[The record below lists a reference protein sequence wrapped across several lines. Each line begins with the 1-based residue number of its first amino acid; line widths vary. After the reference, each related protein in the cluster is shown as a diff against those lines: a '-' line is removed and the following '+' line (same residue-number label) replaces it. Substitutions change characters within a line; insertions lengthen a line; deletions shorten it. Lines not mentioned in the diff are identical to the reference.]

1 MFPENFTP
9 VRWDAYCEV
18 SKHIRVAADA
28 PPCRCNPAEKPALDP
43 RVLRLIFSLFHV
55 ANLRTSKRVPELDG
69 LRGAAILLVVIVHY
83 FSFNPYGRA
92 GGLIQ
97 SFDVIAARTISMGW
111 TGVDLFF
118 VLSGF
123 LIGGI
128 LLDARNSPHYFKTF
142 YVRRFF
148 RIIPIYYGW
157 IAAYVALM
165 AVAGSF
171 LRAHVAGGAVP
182 DGRHQYLV
190 LLLFL
195 QNFGLLGHS
204 VIAGAWFWPTWSV
217 AVEEQFYLV
226 APSVIRFLSRR
237 ALYIFLFLVIGGAPL
252 LRLWVHYHFPVPNT
266 DLDYSYMLMPCRADA
281 FAIGI
286 LAALLWR
293 SAGFRAWLGVHG
305 RALAGIC
312 AGWLAGVA
320 ALVHWYP
327 AYNSIPMI
335 SVGYTWIA
343 GFYGIILILAIG
355 KPGGA
360 VARFTRMGWL
370 REFGRVSYCFYLI
383 HLVLRLILQIL
394 VRAAA
399 GPTGP
404 WGEIGIS
411 IAAIALSYGLARLS
425 WNYFEYPLLRRG
437 HAYHYYDE
445 EPALASV
452 EANHKVEVC

>member
-1 MFPENFTP
+1 
-9 VRWDAYCEV
+9 
-18 SKHIRVAADA
+18 
-28 PPCRCNPAEKPALDP
+28 
-43 RVLRLIFSLFHV
+43 V

-83 FSFNPYGRA
+83 FSFNPYGPHGPYGRA
-92 GGLIQ
+92 GSLIQ
-97 SFDVIAARTISMGW
+97 SFDVLVARTISMGW

-128 LLDARNSPHYFKTF
+128 LLDARDSPHYFKTF

-165 AVAGSF
+165 AVTGSF
-171 LRAHVAGGAVP
+171 LRAHIAAGSVP
-182 DGRHQYLV
+182 DGRHQYVV

-237 ALYIFLFLVIGGAPL
+237 ALYIFVFLVIGAAPV
-252 LRLWVHYHFPVPNT
+252 LRLWIHYHFPVANT

-293 SAGFRAWLGVHG
+293 SAGFQGWLAIRGK
-305 RALAGIC
+305 ALAVVC
-312 AGWLAGVA
+312 AGWLAGVG
-320 ALVHWYP
+320 ALMHWYP

-343 GFYGIILILAIG
+343 GFYAIVLILAIG
-355 KPGGA
+355 KPAGA
-360 VARFTRMGWL
+360 IARFTRTGWL

-394 VRAAA
+394 ARAAT

-404 WGEIGIS
+404 WKEIGIS

-425 WNYFEYPLLRRG
+425 WTYFEHPLLRRG
-437 HAYHYYDE
+437 HAYHYYDD
-445 EPALASV
+445 EPALARV
-452 EANHKVEVC
+452 EDDHKVEVC

>member
-1 MFPENFTP
+1 M
-9 VRWDAYCEV
+9 
-18 SKHIRVAADA
+18 
-28 PPCRCNPAEKPALDP
+28 
-43 RVLRLIFSLFHV
+43 

-83 FSFNPYGRA
+83 FSFNPYGRTD
-92 GGLIQ
+92 GLLQ
-97 SFDVIAARTISMGW
+97 SVAVAVARTISMGW

-128 LLDARNSPHYFKTF
+128 LLDARDSPNYFRTF

-148 RIIPIYYGW
+148 RIVPIYYAW
-157 IAAYVALM
+157 IAAYVVLM
-165 AVAGSF
+165 ALAGPY
-171 LRAHVAGGAVP
+171 LRAHVAAGAVP
-182 DGRHQYLV
+182 DGRYQYLG

-237 ALYIFLFLVIGGAPL
+237 ALYIFLFLVVAVAPL
-252 LRLWVHYHFPVPNT
+252 LRLWIHHQFPMPNT
-266 DLDYSYMLMPCRADA
+266 DLDYSYILMPCRADA

-293 SAGFRAWLGVHG
+293 NAIVRRWVNVHG
-305 RALAGIC
+305 AALLLIFAAG
-312 AGWLAGVA
+312 LAGVA

-343 GFYGIILILAIG
+343 ACYAIILILAIG
-355 KPGGA
+355 SPAGA
-360 VARFTRMGWL
+360 IARFTRMPWL

-383 HLVLRLILQIL
+383 HVVLRLILQIL
-394 VRAAA
+394 VGAWIGPIRPWA
-399 GPTGP
+399 GIAISMVA
-404 WGEIGIS
+404 IG
-411 IAAIALSYGLARLS
+411 LSYGLARLS
-425 WNYFEYPLLRRG
+425 WTYFEYPLLRRG
-437 HAYHYYDE
+437 RTYHYFNYEDQPE
-445 EPALASV
+445 FASV
-452 EANHKVEVC
+452 EAAHKVEVVET

>member
-9 VRWDAYCEV
+9 VQWDSYREV
-18 SKHIRVAADA
+18 STRIRVKADA
-28 PPCRCNPAEKPALDP
+28 PPCRCKQPVRLALDP
-43 RVLRLIFSLFHV
+43 RVVRLIFSLFHV

-83 FSFNPYGRA
+83 FSFNPYGHA
-92 GGLIQ
+92 SGWTQ
-97 SFDVIAARTISMGW
+97 SFSVIVARTISMGW

-128 LLDARNSPHYFKTF
+128 LLDARDSPHYFKTF

-157 IAAYVALM
+157 MAAYVALM
-165 AVAGSF
+165 AVAGPF
-171 LRAHVAGGAVP
+171 LRAHVAAGAVP

-226 APSVIRFLSRR
+226 VPSVVRFLSRR
-237 ALYIFLFLVIGGAPL
+237 ALYVFLFVVIGVAPL
-252 LRLWVHYHFPVPNT
+252 LRLWIHHHFPVPNT
-266 DLDYSYMLMPCRADA
+266 GLDYSYILMPCRADA

-286 LAALLWR
+286 LAALFWR

-305 RALAGIC
+305 RMLAVLC
-312 AGWLAGVA
+312 AGSLAGVA

-327 AYNSIPMI
+327 AYNSLPMI

-343 GFYGIILILAIG
+343 GFYAIILIAAIG
-355 KPGGA
+355 KPAGA
-360 VARFTRMGWL
+360 IARFTRMGWL

-383 HLVLRLILQIL
+383 HLALRLILQIL
-394 VRAAA
+394 VRAVA
-399 GPTGP
+399 GPTGA
-404 WGEIGIS
+404 WEEIGIS
-411 IAAIALSYGLARLS
+411 IAAIALSYEFARLS

-437 HAYHYYDE
+437 HSYHYYDDV
-445 EPALASV
+445 PALASV
-452 EANHKVEVC
+452 EAAHKVEVC